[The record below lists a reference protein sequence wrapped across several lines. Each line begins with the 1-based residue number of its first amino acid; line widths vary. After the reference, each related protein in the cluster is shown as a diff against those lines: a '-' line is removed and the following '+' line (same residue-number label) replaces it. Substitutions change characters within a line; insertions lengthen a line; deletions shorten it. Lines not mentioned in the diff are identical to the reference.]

1 VIQGFENV
9 RSIAI
14 QAPKIIMFPSPLSRD
29 FAKINLFKRRT
40 VLIWI
45 ILALAMTAL
54 VVRLVF
60 LQVITAPDLLEKAR
74 RQQMFTLRPFIPRRT
89 ITDRKGAVLALDRPV
104 YSLFAYPHLF
114 RKTDPNQKESPTEEI
129 AAKLAPI
136 LGRPADKLL
145 SVLNRDSTSIQVEYW
160 LSEENADRIYNLRLN
175 GLELIQQRHR
185 LYPQQDLAAELLGYV
200 NVDHRGQAGLE
211 LSQEKLLERT
221 DQAPA
226 VSRDGFGNLIPNRI
240 PAGMIQSDRTSLQLT
255 IDSRIQRTARQ
266 ILKQQMVK
274 FKAKR
279 GAVIV
284 MDVRDGGLLTLVT
297 EPTYD
302 PNRYYDADVKLF
314 KNWAV
319 SDLYEP
325 GSTFKPINVAIA
337 LEAGAIQPDTVFNDE
352 GSLTIGGWPVANF
365 DYEQVGAVG
374 ALSISQILERSSNVG
389 MVHIVQKMKPSV
401 YYGWLE
407 RIGMGD
413 ISGID
418 LPSETPSTLKP
429 QDQFIEYVIEP
440 ATAAFGQGFSLTPIQ
455 LAQFHGI
462 LASGGKLLTP
472 HVVKGLINEEGE
484 EYYQPKLPT
493 PRQVISPTTAQKV
506 LEMMTN
512 VVEKGTGKP
521 ARIPGYR
528 LGGKTGTAQKAASN
542 GGGYINAK
550 ITSFVG
556 IFPSQEPRYVVLA
569 VIDEPIGADAFGSTV
584 AAPIVKT
591 VIEDIIVAQGIP
603 PSHPEEVISKIPE
616 LKEPEPTPSPSPQD
630 NRSPAPSISPSIAPS
645 SEPNLSPDS
654 APNQTRQ
661 P

>member
-1 VIQGFENV
+1 MN
-9 RSIAI
+9 
-14 QAPKIIMFPSPLSRD
+14 PSLPPRD
-29 FAKINLFKRRT
+29 LATINLFKRRT

-45 ILALAMTAL
+45 ILALAMIGL
-54 VVRLVF
+54 IVRLVY
-60 LQVITAPDLLEKAR
+60 LQVVTAPDLLDKAR

-104 YSLFAYPHLF
+104 YTLFAHPHLY
-114 RKTDPNQKESPTEEI
+114 KEKPEAI
-129 AAKLAPI
+129 AEKLAPI
-136 LGRPADKLL
+136 LRRPADKLL
-145 SVLNRDSTSIQVEYW
+145 SVLTRDTTSTQVEYW
-160 LSEENADRIYNLRLN
+160 LSEENADRIYNLRLD
-175 GLELIQQRHR
+175 GLDLVQQRHR

-200 NVDHRGQAGLE
+200 NVDHRGQAGIE

-221 DQAPA
+221 DQAPL
-226 VSRDGFGNLIPNRI
+226 VTQDGSGKLIPNRI
-240 PAGMIQSDRTSLQLT
+240 PAGMLQIDRTSLQMT

-274 FKAKR
+274 FGAKR
-279 GAVIV
+279 GSVIV
-284 MDVRDGGLLTLVT
+284 MDARDGGLLTLVT

-302 PNRYYDADVKLF
+302 PNRYYESDVKLF

-325 GSTFKPINVAIA
+325 GSTFKPLNVAIA
-337 LEAGAIQPDTVFNDE
+337 LESGAIQTDTVFNDE
-352 GSLTIGGWPVANF
+352 GALTIGGWPVANF

-374 ALSISQILERSSNVG
+374 PLSISQILERSSNVG
-389 MVHIVQKMKPSV
+389 MVHIVQRMKPSV

-407 RIGMGD
+407 RIGLGD

-429 QDQFIEYVIEP
+429 QEQFLEYVIEP

-455 LAQFHGI
+455 MVQLHGI

-484 EYYQPKLPT
+484 EYYQPKLAT
-493 PRQVISPTTAQKV
+493 PRQVISPATAQRV
-506 LEMMTN
+506 VEMMTN
-512 VVEKGTGKP
+512 VVEKGTGLP

-528 LGGKTGTAQKAASN
+528 IAGKTGTAQKASTT
-542 GGGYINAK
+542 GGGYANAK

-556 IFPSQEPRYVVLA
+556 IFPAKEPRYVVLA
-569 VIDEPIGADAFGSTV
+569 VIDEPIGSDAFGSTV

-591 VIEDIIVAQGIP
+591 VIEDIIVSEGIP
-603 PSHPEEVISKIPE
+603 PSHPEEVISKIPI
-616 LKEPEPTPSPSPQD
+616 LPDPKVSPSPTPQDVKPAPNNAPSPEPTPTPSRD
-630 NRSPAPSISPSIAPS
+630 R
-645 SEPNLSPDS
+645 
-654 APNQTRQ
+654 T
-661 P
+661 

>member
-1 VIQGFENV
+1 
-9 RSIAI
+9 
-14 QAPKIIMFPSPLSRD
+14 MTPSFLPRD
-29 FAKINLFKRRT
+29 LATINLFKRRT

-45 ILALAMTAL
+45 ILAVAMLGL
-54 VVRLVF
+54 VVRLVY
-60 LQVITAPDLLEKAR
+60 LQVVTSSDLLEKAR

-104 YSLFAYPHLF
+104 YTLFAYPHLY
-114 RKTDPNQKESPTEEI
+114 KEKPEEI

-136 LGRPADKLL
+136 LKRPADKLL
-145 SVLNRDSTSIQVEYW
+145 SVLTRDTTSIQVEYW
-160 LSEENADRIYNLRLN
+160 LSEESSDRIYNLRLD

-185 LYPQQDLAAELLGYV
+185 LYPQQDLASEILGYV
-200 NVDHRGQAGLE
+200 NVDHRGQAGIE

-221 DQAPA
+221 DQAPSVA
-226 VSRDGFGNLIPNRI
+226 QQDGNGKFIPNRI
-240 PAGMIQSDRTSLQLT
+240 PAGMINSDRTSLQMT

-274 FKAKR
+274 FSAKR
-279 GAVIV
+279 GSVIV

-302 PNRYYDADVKLF
+302 PNRYYEADVKLF

-325 GSTFKPINVAIA
+325 GSTFKPLNVAIA
-337 LEAGAIQPDTVFNDE
+337 IEAGAIQPDTVFNDE
-352 GSLTIGGWPVANF
+352 GALTIGGWPVANF

-374 ALSISQILERSSNVG
+374 PLSISQILQRSSNVG
-389 MVHIVQKMKPSV
+389 MVHIIQRMKPSV

-407 RIGMGD
+407 RIGLGD

-429 QDQFIEYVIEP
+429 QEQFIEYVIEP

-455 LAQFHGI
+455 MVQLHGI

-493 PRQVISPTTAQKV
+493 PRQVISPATTQRV
-506 LEMMTN
+506 LEMMTD
-512 VVEKGTGKP
+512 VVEKGTGLP

-528 LGGKTGTAQKAASN
+528 LAGKTGTAQKASST
-542 GGGYINAK
+542 GGGYANAK

-556 IFPSQEPRYVVLA
+556 IFPSKEPRYVVIA
-569 VIDEPIGADAFGSTV
+569 VIDEPVGSDAFGSTV

-591 VIEDIIVAQGIP
+591 VIEDIIVSEGIP
-603 PSHPEEVISKIPE
+603 PSHPEEVISKIPTI
-616 LKEPEPTPSPSPQD
+616 PDPQPSASPSPSASPTQDAIPIPNTTPNGTPSPEPK
-630 NRSPAPSISPSIAPS
+630 PSR
-645 SEPNLSPDS
+645 D
-654 APNQTRQ
+654 RQ
-661 P
+661 Q

>member
-1 VIQGFENV
+1 M
-9 RSIAI
+9 S
-14 QAPKIIMFPSPLSRD
+14 PSPLPREI
-29 FAKINLFKRRT
+29 AKINLFKRRT
-40 VLIWI
+40 VLVWI
-45 ILALAMTAL
+45 ILALAMISLCA
-54 VVRLVF
+54 RLVY
-60 LQVITAPDLLEKAR
+60 LQVITAPELLEKAR
-74 RQQMFTLRPFIPRRT
+74 RQQVFTLRPFIPRRT

-104 YSLFAYPHLF
+104 YTLFAYPHLF
-114 RKTDPNQKESPTEEI
+114 RKPNPNQKESATEEI

-136 LGRPADKLL
+136 LGRPVDKLL
-145 SVLNRDSTSIQVEYW
+145 SVVSRDTTSIQVEYW
-160 LSEENADRIYNLRLN
+160 LSEENADRIYNLRLS
-175 GLELIQQRHR
+175 GLDLIQQRHR

-211 LSQEKLLERT
+211 LSQEKLLERI

-226 VSRDGFGNLIPNRI
+226 VSRDGFGNLIPNRV

-266 ILKQQMVK
+266 VLKQQMVK

-279 GAVIV
+279 GSVIV

-337 LEAGAIQPDTVFNDE
+337 LEAGAIQADTVFNDE
-352 GSLTIGGWPVANF
+352 GALTIGGWPVANF
-365 DYEQVGAVG
+365 DYEKVGAVG
-374 ALSISQILERSSNVG
+374 PLSISQILERSSNVG

-413 ISGID
+413 VSGID
-418 LPSETPSTLKP
+418 LPSETPSSLKP

-440 ATAAFGQGFSLTPIQ
+440 ATASFGQGFSLTPIQ
-455 LAQFHGI
+455 MVQMQGI

-484 EYYQPKLPT
+484 EYYQTKLPT
-493 PRQVISPTTAQKV
+493 PRQVISASTAQKV
-506 LEMMTN
+506 VDMMTN
-512 VVEKGTGKP
+512 VVEKGTGLP
-521 ARIPGYR
+521 AKIAGYR
-528 LGGKTGTAQKAASN
+528 IGGKTGTAQKASSE

-556 IFPSQEPRYVVLA
+556 IFPSQSPRYVVLA
-569 VIDEPIGADAFGSTV
+569 VIDEPVGADAFGSTV

-591 VIEDIIVAQGIP
+591 VIEEIIVSEGIP
-603 PSHPEEVISKIPE
+603 PSHPEEVISKIPN
-616 LKEPEPTPSPSPQD
+616 LTEPTPAASPDPTPNPSPKPQ
-630 NRSPAPSISPSIAPS
+630 
-645 SEPNLSPDS
+645 
-654 APNQTRQ
+654 
-661 P
+661 

>member
-1 VIQGFENV
+1 MT
-9 RSIAI
+9 SS
-14 QAPKIIMFPSPLSRD
+14 FPPRD
-29 FAKINLFKRRT
+29 LTTINLFKRRT
-40 VLIWI
+40 VLIWA
-45 ILALAMTAL
+45 ILALSMVGL
-54 VVRLVF
+54 IVRLVY
-60 LQVITAPDLLEKAR
+60 LQVVTSPDLLEKAR

-104 YSLFAYPHLF
+104 YTLFAHPHLY
-114 RKTDPNQKESPTEEI
+114 KEKPEDI

-145 SVLNRDSTSIQVEYW
+145 SVLTRDTTSIQVEYW
-160 LSEENADRIYNLRLN
+160 LSEENADRIYNLRFD
-175 GLELIQQRHR
+175 GLDLIQQRHR

-200 NVDHRGQAGLE
+200 NVDHRGQAGIE

-221 DQAPA
+221 DQTPA
-226 VSRDGFGNLIPNRI
+226 VAQDGSGKLIPTRI
-240 PAGMIQSDRTSLQLT
+240 PAGMIRTDQTSLQMT

-266 ILKQQMVK
+266 VLKQQMVK
-274 FKAKR
+274 FNAKR
-279 GAVIV
+279 GSVIV
-284 MDVRDGGLLTLVT
+284 MDAKDGGLLTLVT

-302 PNRYYDADVKLF
+302 PNRYYEADVKLF

-352 GSLTIGGWPVANF
+352 GALTIGGWPVANF
-365 DYEQVGAVG
+365 DYEQAGAIG
-374 ALSISQILERSSNVG
+374 PLSISQILERSSNVG
-389 MVHIVQKMKPSV
+389 MVHIIQRMKPSV

-407 RIGMGD
+407 RIGLGD

-455 LAQFHGI
+455 MVQLHGI

-493 PRQVISPTTAQKV
+493 PRQIISPATAQRV
-506 LEMMTN
+506 VEMMTG
-512 VVEKGTGKP
+512 VVEKGTGLP

-528 LGGKTGTAQKAASN
+528 IAGKTGTAQKASTT
-542 GGGYINAK
+542 GGGYANAK

-556 IFPSQEPRYVVLA
+556 IFPAKTPRYVVIA
-569 VIDEPIGADAFGSTV
+569 VIDEPIGSDAFGSTV
-584 AAPIVKT
+584 AAPIVKA
-591 VIEDIIVAQGIP
+591 VIEDIIVTEGIP
-603 PSHPEEVISKIPE
+603 PSHPEEVTSKIPT
-616 LKEPEPTPSPSPQD
+616 LPEPQPTPSPAAGNSTPQPTPTSSP
-630 NRSPAPSISPSIAPS
+630 N
-645 SEPNLSPDS
+645 N
-654 APNQTRQ
+654 TQ

>member
-1 VIQGFENV
+1 MTPSHPTQKIPKQSL
-9 RSIAI
+9 RS
-14 QAPKIIMFPSPLSRD
+14 LST
-29 FAKINLFKRRT
+29 INLFKRRT
-40 VLIWI
+40 VVVWLIF
-45 ILALAMTAL
+45 ALAMISLT
-54 VVRLVF
+54 VRLVY
-60 LQVITAPDLLEKAR
+60 LQVVTSDDLTEKAR

-89 ITDRKGAVLALDRPV
+89 ITDRKGNVLALDRPV
-104 YSLFAYPHLF
+104 YTLFAHPHLY
-114 RKTDPNQKESPTEEI
+114 KEKPEEI

-136 LGRPADKLL
+136 LRKPSDKLVEIL
-145 SVLNRDSTSIQVEYW
+145 SRDTTSTQVEYW
-160 LSEENADRIYNLRLN
+160 LSEENADRIYSLRID
-175 GLELIQQRHR
+175 GLDLVQQRHR
-185 LYPQQDLAAELLGYV
+185 LYPQQDLAAEILGYV
-200 NVDHRGQAGLE
+200 NVDHRGQAGIE
-211 LSQEKLLERT
+211 LSQEKLLERNE
-221 DQAPA
+221 QAPSVA
-226 VSRDGFGNLIPNRI
+226 QDGSGKLIPTRI
-240 PAGMIQSDRTSLQLT
+240 PAGMIQSDRTSLQIT

-266 ILKQQMVK
+266 ALKQQIVK
-274 FKAKR
+274 YNAKR

-284 MDVRDGGLLTLVT
+284 MDVRDGGLLSLVT

-302 PNRYYDADVKLF
+302 PNRYYEADVKLF

-352 GSLTIGGWPVANF
+352 GALTIGGWPVANF

-374 ALSISQILERSSNVG
+374 PLSISQILERSSNVG
-389 MVHIVQKMKPSV
+389 MVHIIQKMKPSV

-429 QDQFIEYVIEP
+429 QEQFMEYVIEP

-455 LAQFHGI
+455 LVQFEGI

-472 HVVKGLINEEGE
+472 HVVKALINEEGE

-493 PRQVISPTTAQKV
+493 PRQVISPVTAQRV
-506 LEMMTN
+506 VDMMTN

-521 ARIPGYR
+521 AKIPGYR
-528 LGGKTGTAQKAASN
+528 LGGKTGTAQKASPT
-542 GGGYINAK
+542 GGYSNTK

-556 IFPSQEPRYVVLA
+556 IFPAQEPRYVVLA
-569 VIDEPIGADAFGSTV
+569 VIDEPIGDDAFGSTV

-591 VIEDIIVAQGIP
+591 VIEDIIVTEGIP
-603 PSHPEEVISKIPE
+603 PSHPDEVDSKVPV
-616 LKEPEPTPSPSPQD
+616 LQTPTPVPTATPTPTPTPSP
-630 NRSPAPSISPSIAPS
+630 
-645 SEPNLSPDS
+645 
-654 APNQTRQ
+654 
-661 P
+661 

>member
-1 VIQGFENV
+1 M
-9 RSIAI
+9 S
-14 QAPKIIMFPSPLSRD
+14 PSHIPRD
-29 FAKINLFKRRT
+29 LAKINLFKRRT

-45 ILALAMTAL
+45 IIALAVFGL
-54 VVRLVF
+54 LVRLVY
-60 LQVITAPDLLEKAR
+60 LQVISAPDLLEKAR
-74 RQQMFTLRPFIPRRT
+74 KQQMFTLRPFIPRRT

-104 YSLFAYPHLF
+104 YTLFAYPHLF
-114 RKTDPNQKESPTEEI
+114 QKSVPTQKESPTEEI
-129 AAKLAPI
+129 ATKLAPI
-136 LGRPADKLL
+136 LGRPVDKLL
-145 SVLNRDSTSIQVEYW
+145 SVLNRDTTSIQVEYW
-160 LSEENADRIYNLRLN
+160 LSEENADRIYNLRIS

-200 NVDHRGQAGLE
+200 NVDHRGQAGIE

-221 DQAPA
+221 DQAPT

-279 GAVIV
+279 GSVIV

-302 PNRYYDADVKLF
+302 PNRYYEADVKLF

-365 DYEQVGAVG
+365 DYETVGAVG
-374 ALSISQILERSSNVG
+374 SLSISQILERSSNVG

-429 QDQFIEYVIEP
+429 QEQFIEYVIEP

-455 LAQFHGI
+455 MVQLHGI

-472 HVVKGLINEEGE
+472 HVVKGLINEDGE
-484 EYYQPKLPT
+484 EYYQTKLPT
-493 PRQVISPTTAQKV
+493 PRQVISPATAQRV
-506 LEMMTN
+506 VDMMTN

-542 GGGYINAK
+542 GGGYSNAK

-556 IFPSQEPRYVVLA
+556 IFPAQEPRYVVLA
-569 VIDEPIGADAFGSTV
+569 VIDEPIGSDASGSTV

-591 VIEDIIVAQGIP
+591 VIEDIIVSEGIP
-603 PSHPEEVISKIPE
+603 PSHPEEVISKIPN
-616 LKEPEPTPSPSPQD
+616 LTQPEVTPSPSPQD
-630 NRSPAPSISPSIAPS
+630 APTPTPSASASPRV
-645 SEPNLSPDS
+645 
-654 APNQTRQ
+654 Q
-661 P
+661 